1 MPENTVCF
9 FLEAG
14 KATSSRVDDYGIG
27 LSQGSAHD
35 WANGCCLQKK
45 KKKNRTL
52 TIQVY
57 PIQLLLVEMALKLLE
72 YRPSVPEIKWTRA
85 VCHIPGSTYGLDV
98 IHGSG

>member
-45 KKKNRTL
+45 KKK
-52 TIQVY
+52 IV
-57 PIQLLLVEMALKLLE
+57 
-72 YRPSVPEIKWTRA
+72 
-85 VCHIPGSTYGLDV
+85 H
-98 IHGSG
+98 